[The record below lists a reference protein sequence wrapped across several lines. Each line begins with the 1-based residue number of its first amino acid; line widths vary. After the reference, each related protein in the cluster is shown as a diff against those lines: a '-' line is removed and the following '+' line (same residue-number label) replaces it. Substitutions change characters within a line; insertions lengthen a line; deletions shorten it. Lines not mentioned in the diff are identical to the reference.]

1 MMYTMNFNGFS
12 ARIMRAIRLTGEGV
26 HDLPSGRQIPVY
38 PVDCFKEPL
47 SSWILGQGNYVV
59 PVDPDWGLWFD
70 WTVNDEMNT
79 AVLMSIKGM
88 NPITGQRS
96 NGFSLERYVDKCPV
110 HDEPFKEGL
119 FCEKCN
125 FKWPAQNY
133 VSYPNRLWW
142 DGFRTGDGK
151 VRQFF
156 FTEDL
161 AKSIPELVIGKEDTV
176 PALGFAFFKPKVR
189 RERPAIQATVWHT
202 YNEPIKYSNHISS
215 SNYLAKSCNFHT
227 STQCYAA
234 GSIGLGESNPDANL
248 TINKSNPKMALR
260 SVKSSN
266 SSSESMSNIRGLA
279 TGSAESYACLD
290 SAFYSNV
297 DHESGVYGEQGHK
310 GPVGIAGGACVDLA
324 IQQRIETPVKEVG
337 VGAGAEIN
345 QQLVIDPLKVS
356 DWDEKPTSVMRLFF
370 VFQNQFEEVK
380 AKGMKD
386 LVGETNGYMS
396 GLPVG

>member
-1 MMYTMNFNGFS
+1 MNFNGFS

-38 PVDCFKEPL
+38 PVDSFKEPL
-47 SSWILGQGNYVV
+47 SSWIPGQGNYVI

-176 PALGFAFFKPKVR
+176 PAFGFAFFKPKVR
-189 RERPAIQATVWHT
+189 RERPAIQATVWHA
-202 YNEPIKYSNHISS
+202 YNESFKYSTNHIVKS
-215 SNYLAKSCNFHT
+215 SNFLT

-234 GSIGLGESNPDANL
+234 GTVGLGESNPDHNL
-248 TINKSNPKMALR
+248 SVKKTNTKMALR
-260 SVKSSN
+260 SFESSN
-266 SSSESMSNIRGLA
+266 SSAKSLSNSRALT
-279 TGSAESYACLD
+279 TGMAESYTCLD
-290 SAFYSNV
+290 SASFYSNV
-297 DHESGVYGEQGHK
+297 DHESGVQGVQGHK
-310 GPVGIAGGACVDLA
+310 GPSGVAGGACVDLA
-324 IQQRIETPVKEVG
+324 IQQQITTPVKEVG

-345 QQLVIDPLKVS
+345 QQLVVDQLKVT
-356 DWDEKPTSVMRLFF
+356 DWDEKPSSVMRLFF

-380 AKGMKD
+380 AKGMND